1 MFEDFLTRQTPDF
14 EQEEEFKITFNN
26 TGNDLSELCSVLLVV
41 VQKCIVVQDRNYG
54 PTCGDISDKEIDD
67 ESETIKKS
75 QQNQSQSHNLRLP
88 RTYLSHFFNLM
99 LNSTHHVNKYD
110 CDLFLKQPGCVTKID
125 QTTNGRVSDLEIY
138 VCH

>member
-75 QQNQSQSHNLRLP
+75 QQNQSQS
-88 RTYLSHFFNLM
+88 RTIFDYLGPTYHI
-99 LNSTHHVNKYD
+99 
-110 CDLFLKQPGCVTKID
+110 FLI
-125 QTTNGRVSDLEIY
+125 
-138 VCH
+138 